1 MFIAKGYIMIN
12 DSWAEIDGHKLPS
25 FSEPDFESLQNFMKQ
40 LHIEHYLLTLV
51 KEEEVK
57 NEK

>member
-12 DSWAEIDGHKLPS
+12 DSWAEIDGYKLPS
-25 FSEPDFESLQNFMKQ
+25 FSEPDFKSLQNFMKQ
-40 LHIEHYLLTLV
+40 LHVEHYLLTLV
-51 KEEEVK
+51 EKEDLK